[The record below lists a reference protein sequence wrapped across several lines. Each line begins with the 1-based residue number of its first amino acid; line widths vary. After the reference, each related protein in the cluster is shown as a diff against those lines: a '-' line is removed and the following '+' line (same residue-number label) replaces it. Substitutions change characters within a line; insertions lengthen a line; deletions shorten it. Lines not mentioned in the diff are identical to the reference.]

1 MTLDEAREAWLDKRH
16 LKAYEEATVKVVKIR
31 LDNVFAGQLEGLC
44 DSLDLTVQ
52 QYCQLAVYEQTVLLK
67 EKLSALQERY
77 KEELQKSD
85 STEASV

>member
-1 MTLDEAREAWLDKRH
+1 VTLDEAREAWLDKSH

-44 DSLDLTVQ
+44 DSLDLTLT
-52 QYCQLAVYEQTVLLK
+52 QYCELAVYEQTVLLK

-77 KEELQKSD
+77 KKELPKDS
-85 STEASV
+85 STEESL